1 MRNEA
6 EVFDIL
12 KKPLH
17 PSDIE
22 WRIGKK
28 SKDKTKASILAYTT
42 ARGVM
47 NRLDEAVGPGN
58 WEVHFKPI
66 DMGIAAKT
74 DKMGNT
80 IDLKGF
86 ACSLTIRFVDES
98 GEERFIHRED
108 VAPCTDFEAIKGGA
122 SGAMKRA
129 AAQLG
134 IGRYLYNL
142 EATWVSIDAYGN
154 FKTPRLPDWAL
165 PEGFKYEEEEHSQE
179 VEEAPYT
186 PEARHRQ
193 EEPQM
198 PNDWQENTDHR
209 EPVIGFGKHKGKTF
223 SEVPRDYIEWM
234 SKNIQKEAVREQAI
248 AWLASN
254 PSASPAMDAVPW

>member
-1 MRNEA
+1 MRKEA
-6 EVFDIL
+6 EVFEIL

-28 SKDKTKASILAYTT
+28 SKDKTKATILAYTT

-86 ACSLTIRFVDES
+86 SCTLLIKFLDEDGKEKYTI
-98 GEERFIHRED
+98 RED
-108 VAPCTDFEAIKGGA
+108 VSPCTDFEAIKGGA

-142 EATWVSIDAYGN
+142 EATWVNIDTYGN
-154 FKTPRLPDWAL
+154 FKAPRLPDWAL
-165 PEGFKYEEEEHSQE
+165 PEGFKYEEEE
-179 VEEAPYT
+179 EAPRV
-186 PEARHRQ
+186 PEAKPLQ
-193 EEPQM
+193 DEPQM
-198 PNDWQENTDHR
+198 PNDWQENTDHH

-254 PSASPAMDAVPW
+254 PSATPAMDAVPW

>member
-1 MRNEA
+1 MKTEA
-6 EVFDIL
+6 EIFETL
-12 KKPLH
+12 KKPLD

-28 SKDKTKASILAYTT
+28 TRDGKKASVLAYTT

-58 WEVHFKPI
+58 WEVRFREI
-66 DMGIAAKT
+66 DMGTAGKT

-86 ACSLTIRFVDES
+86 ACSLTIRFLDENE
-98 GEERFIHRED
+98 EERFIHRED
-108 VAPCTDFEAIKGGA
+108 VAQCTDFEAIKGGA

-142 EATWVSIDAYGN
+142 EATWVNLDEYGR

-165 PEGFKYEEEEHSQE
+165 PEGFKYGEEEHAPE
-179 VEEAPYT
+179 VEEAPHT
-186 PEARHRQ
+186 PEAKHSQ
-193 EEPQM
+193 DEPQM
-198 PNDWQENTDHR
+198 PNDWQENVDQR

-223 SEVPRDYIEWM
+223 SQVPRDYIEWM

-254 PSASPAMDAVPW
+254 PSATPAMDAVPW

>member
-1 MRNEA
+1 MRKEA
-6 EVFDIL
+6 EVFEIL

-28 SKDKTKASILAYTT
+28 SKDKTKATILAYTT

-86 ACSLTIRFVDES
+86 SCTLLITFLDEDGKEKCTI
-98 GEERFIHRED
+98 RED

-154 FKTPRLPDWAL
+154 FKAPRLPDWAL
-165 PEGFKYEEEEHSQE
+165 PEGFKYEEEE
-179 VEEAPYT
+179 EAPRV
-186 PEARHRQ
+186 PEAKPLQ
-193 EEPQM
+193 DEPQM
-198 PNDWQENTDHR
+198 PNDWQENVDQR

-223 SEVPRDYIEWM
+223 SQVPRDYIEWM

-254 PSASPAMDAVPW
+254 PSATPAMDAVPW